1 MNKLNKLYE
10 AMLKSWGVSFT
21 EDYALMLNMGGVEV
35 PVKVDDK
42 QTYLPTSE
50 NLNGMTIGKV
60 FFHPACESIMSKET
74 EIFKVIRK
82 LTAAKIYSTFQPI
95 FDVIVSVAG
104 KKSGKTLNGKML
116 EQLEP
121 FKSVTKAVRQEV
133 VEIIKMISIT
143 LEDQSIDTRL
153 INFSLIKGGKTDNDE
168 TAYYT
173 ATPSFPFYTEL
184 YRTVSQNEHMKHS
197 DRLTFNGVNVS
208 MQALQIV
215 IALFELAMPAVIDP
229 SRKKYSATSPDAAR
243 LIAYLHSYALV
254 ASDLNSL
261 IGKFRKEFDS
271 IGIYGIDLEWL
282 EELDGIGEIKKLIP
296 ALEYNNYNITS
307 SPETPASNGGQRI
320 QSYNPLAGV
329 INTTSGNQ
337 AVQNAGQVPSSAPRA
352 PDANPGETYQGCEYS
367 PNNGIYE
374 YKYLNPNGMVRVRR
388 LAEDGR
394 FISEDFQNPAAQ
406 MGMVNINGMM
416 LPANMV
422 MPGMMVQPQ
431 QIGSGIPMFGIGNN
445 NMTPNGYVR
454 DPYNGQL
461 VPATGNA
468 NVNNNWNNNS
478 NTTVMG
484 NGLTSGY
491 TDLNGY

>member
-271 IGIYGIDLEWL
+271 LVFMGSILSGWKSWM
-282 EELDGIGEIKKLIP
+282 ELVKLR
-296 ALEYNNYNITS
+296 N
-307 SPETPASNGGQRI
+307 
-320 QSYNPLAGV
+320 
-329 INTTSGNQ
+329 
-337 AVQNAGQVPSSAPRA
+337 
-352 PDANPGETYQGCEYS
+352 
-367 PNNGIYE
+367 
-374 YKYLNPNGMVRVRR
+374 
-388 LAEDGR
+388 
-394 FISEDFQNPAAQ
+394 
-406 MGMVNINGMM
+406 
-416 LPANMV
+416 
-422 MPGMMVQPQ
+422 
-431 QIGSGIPMFGIGNN
+431 
-445 NMTPNGYVR
+445 
-454 DPYNGQL
+454 
-461 VPATGNA
+461 
-468 NVNNNWNNNS
+468 
-478 NTTVMG
+478 
-484 NGLTSGY
+484 
-491 TDLNGY
+491 